1 MIQFVFRIK
10 TPMSKFLFFT
20 VSSLPFW
27 LSPVYADVP
36 ECGSDTC
43 IENAKT
49 FQEQIPKQLLNSTET
64 FFTVTE
70 ENDLFGGGTDKHYT
84 NGIRF
89 TYYDMGF
96 RPSDMIKLVN
106 DYMPYVDMNE
116 TTRVYYSMGQNLYTP
131 EVITAPHPDTTDR
144 PYAGFLYGSVGTFT
158 FSGDYL
164 DEFELSL
171 GIVGPAALGESIQK
185 KVHEIV
191 NAPEPQGW
199 DSQLSNEPAVIIA
212 AQRTIPEFRADYIG
226 SVFYRVA
233 PHVGLTVGN
242 VYTHI
247 NTGVT
252 LQLTSNRWQ
261 AMPLR
266 VRPAMPGIG
275 YFSTA
280 RGKLDWSA
288 FIGVDGRAVARNIF
302 LDGNTFK
309 SSPSVDK
316 EYFVADFNAG
326 FTLSYG
332 LVQTSYTLNWRTD
345 EFEGQGGRTLFGSI
359 SVAIRFD

>member
-1 MIQFVFRIK
+1 
-10 TPMSKFLFFT
+10 MSKFLFFT
-20 VSSLPFW
+20 LTLSSFL
-27 LSPVYADVP
+27 LAPVYADEQ
-36 ECGSDTC
+36 ECGTSPC
-43 IENAKT
+43 LEHAKT
-49 FQEQIPKQLLNSTET
+49 FQEQIPKQLFDSTEK

-96 RPSDMIKLVN
+96 RPSTMVKWVN
-106 DYMPYVDMNE
+106 DKMPYVEMNE

-131 EVITAPHPDTTDR
+131 EDITESPPDPTDR

-158 FSGDYL
+158 FAGDYL

-171 GIVGPAALGESIQK
+171 GVVGPAALGEPIQK
-185 KVHEIV
+185 EVHEIV
-191 NAPEPQGW
+191 DAPQPQGW

-212 AQRTIPEFRADYIG
+212 AQRTIPEFKADYIG
-226 SVFYRVA
+226 PLFYRVA
-233 PHVGLTVGN
+233 PHVGMTLGN

-261 AMPLR
+261 ATPLR

-288 FIGVDGRAVARNIF
+288 FVGVDGRVVARNIF
-302 LDGNTFK
+302 LDGNSFK

-332 LVQTSYTLNWRTD
+332 IVQTSYTLNWRTD
-345 EFEGQGGRTLFGSI
+345 EFKGQGGRTLFGSI